1 MQYYFWLGAA
11 AEDYHLLDD
20 IDAVLSEPRHED
32 PTACPC
38 GCGALDGAH

>member
-20 IDAVLSEPRHED
+20 IDNVLSQQPRHED
-32 PTACPC
+32 TPE
-38 GCGALDGAH
+38 GW